1 MINMTIID
9 SSVPSNGGSDV
20 NISSA
25 DGPQEHEIDF
35 FAIMSEDALQTDLT
49 AEEHINADKPSIDML
64 FNTPKTP
71 KPSMPMLGIMTTVQ
85 NTDGPDAQIIRQT
98 EGEVLFQ
105 AEHLT
110 SMDET
115 DPFKIT
121 KTDINSRPLTKITA
135 NPLAGIKTDIAGL
148 QEHMTPSPAP
158 EIVVK
163 DSLEKLVSESETT
176 QANNILHV
184 PNQPTSAKDI
194 KDSVQLNYPEQ
205 QPVTKDKIENPK
217 AIMPPPANSP
227 QNPVK
232 LDQRAPVMPEMKK
245 LVDSSGKDTFETIPA
260 VSSEQNSE
268 PKTAGK
274 TDQPIFPF
282 LEGKTNTVDS
292 AKPLKI
298 FEKPLEYS
306 KYSSLPKDT
315 NPTVKHNNEI
325 ESEKSFYQPV
335 APAAKPRI
343 STEQPLFIS
352 QTSEAAPAEKLT
364 NEMGP
369 FAGLSEVSA
378 PIAAKTYADT
388 SVHRP
393 EMARHVAQ
401 QLADVAR
408 HMPDRPIELSLNP
421 EELGRVRM
429 TFTLTD
435 GGINVAVMTER
446 GETMDLLR
454 RNIET
459 LAQEFRELGHKDVKF
474 NFSSNNQES
483 SQQNGAGDDVEI
495 TSETELS
502 EKDQI
507 EPARISLDQ
516 SSGLDIRL

>member
-9 SSVPSNGGSDV
+9 SSVPSNGGSDI
-20 NISSA
+20 NISSV
-25 DGPQEHEIDF
+25 DGTQEHEIDF
-35 FAIMSEDALQTDLT
+35 LAIMSEDALQTDLT
-49 AEEHINADKPSIDML
+49 AEEDINADKPSIDML

-98 EGEVLFQ
+98 EGGALFQ
-105 AEHLT
+105 AEHLI
-110 SMDET
+110 SMDEI

-148 QEHMTPSPAP
+148 QERITPAPAP
-158 EIVVK
+158 EMVVI
-163 DSLEKLVSESETT
+163 DSLEKLASESKTT

-194 KDSVQLNYPEQ
+194 NGSVQLNYPAQ
-205 QPVTKDKIENPK
+205 QPVTEDKIENPK
-217 AIMPPPANSP
+217 ATIITPANSS

-232 LDQRAPVMPEMKK
+232 LDQRAPVIPEMKK
-245 LVDSSGKDTFETIPA
+245 LVDSSGKETFGKKPA

-274 TDQPIFPF
+274 TGQPISPF
-282 LEGKTNTVDS
+282 LEGNTHTVNS
-292 AKPLKI
+292 TEPLKV

-306 KYSSLPKDT
+306 KYNSLPKDT

-335 APAAKPRI
+335 APAAKPRT

-352 QTSEAAPAEKLT
+352 QASEAAPAEKLT

-378 PIAAKTYADT
+378 
-388 SVHRP
+388 V
-393 EMARHVAQ
+393 
-401 QLADVAR
+401 
-408 HMPDRPIELSLNP
+408 LS
-421 EELGRVRM
+421 R
-429 TFTLTD
+429 
-435 GGINVAVMTER
+435 
-446 GETMDLLR
+446 
-454 RNIET
+454 
-459 LAQEFRELGHKDVKF
+459 
-474 NFSSNNQES
+474 
-483 SQQNGAGDDVEI
+483 
-495 TSETELS
+495 
-502 EKDQI
+502 
-507 EPARISLDQ
+507 
-516 SSGLDIRL
+516 